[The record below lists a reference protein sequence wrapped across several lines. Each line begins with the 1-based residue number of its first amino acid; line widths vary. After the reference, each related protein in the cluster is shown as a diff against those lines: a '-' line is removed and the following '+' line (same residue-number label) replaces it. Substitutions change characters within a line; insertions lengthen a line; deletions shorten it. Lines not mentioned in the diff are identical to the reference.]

1 MEVKFSKLLKTAFWI
16 GLTGYGGPALVSI
29 MKNKFVEEHK
39 WIEEKDFLEGL
50 SLSQILPGAFSVSL
64 IGYLGYRLKGFPGI
78 LLLPF
83 FFLLPAF
90 FFITGLTW
98 VYMQYGNLPVIKTM
112 FIGLGAL
119 VVALVLNAIKTL
131 SKSIFGKFNI
141 KNYKGYLITITIFCL
156 GFFLKINVIYLILLS
171 CLFGFLLYNFS
182 DELKNG
188 NAEKPG
194 NGANENNNTVFNS
207 KKFVYLFLSL
217 SALILICFYF
227 YFPLLWQIF
236 FTFFKIGLF
245 GFGGG
250 YTVIPLIQHQVVQEL
265 GWVTLNEFRDGI
277 AMGQITP
284 GPVFITTT
292 FIGFKIAS
300 LPGAITATIASFSPS
315 LMAVIFLGRILI
327 KIRHKKIVQ
336 AFIKGILSGFM
347 GLLLMVVL
355 QFGMASLFDWKTF
368 LIFAISIV
376 IIMYLK
382 KDPIWAILFT
392 AVFSIV
398 II

>member
-29 MKNKFVEEHK
+29 MKKKFVEEYK
-39 WIEEKDFLEGL
+39 WIEERDYLEGL
-50 SLSQILPGAFSVSL
+50 SLSQLLPGAFSVTL

-78 LLLPF
+78 LLTPF
-83 FFLLPAF
+83 FFLMPAF
-90 FFITGLTW
+90 FFITGLSW

-119 VVALVLNAIKTL
+119 VVALVINAIKTL
-131 SKSIFGKFNI
+131 SKSIFGKLSI

-156 GFFLKINVIYLILLS
+156 GFFLKINVIYLILFS
-171 CLFGFLLYNFS
+171 CFLGFLFFNFS
-182 DELKNG
+182 NEIKNG
-188 NAEKPG
+188 NDEKAVYSAVDN
-194 NGANENNNTVFNS
+194 NGTVFTS
-207 KKFVYLFLSL
+207 KKFIYFF
-217 SALILICFYF
+217 SASSVIILISLYL

-250 YTVIPLIQHQVVQEL
+250 YTVIPLIQHQVVQLL

-292 FIGFKIAS
+292 FIGFKIAW
-300 LPGAITATIASFSPS
+300 LWGAITATIASFTPS
-315 LMAVIFLGRILI
+315 LLAVVIFGKILI

-336 AFIKGILSGFM
+336 AFIKGILSGFI
-347 GLLLMVVL
+347 GLLLMIAL
-355 QFGMASLFDWKTF
+355 QFGLASLVDWKTF
-368 LIFAISIV
+368 LIFTISIA
-376 IIMYLK
+376 IIMFFK

-392 AVFSIV
+392 AVFSLIL
-398 II
+398 I